1 MVIPVSPQIAKLYIP
16 EDPRSLPRA
25 AMTRL
30 DFRGASA
37 YLKEQQQLLIGL
49 KARRAGLVTCLIP
62 VGTVFALTIVEKRPL
77 QCTV

>member
-1 MVIPVSPQIAKLYIP
+1 
-16 EDPRSLPRA
+16 
-25 AMTRL
+25 MTRL

-49 KARRAGLVTCLIP
+49 KARRAGLVTCVIP
-62 VGTVFALTIVEKRPL
+62 VGTVFALKIVEKRPL